1 MAHTPESV
9 IKALKENEYA
19 PLYLLHGEEP
29 FYIDLISN
37 FIEENALQ
45 EQEKEFNQIILYGK
59 DINTADIV
67 NNAKRFPMM
76 SDKQVVIIK
85 EGQNVK
91 GLNNK
96 INEEILIKYLDNPLP
111 STILVFC
118 FKNSRMN
125 KTKRLYKSFDKNG
138 IVVES
143 NKIKEESIPD
153 WTQNYV
159 TEKGH
164 TIGMKAAMI
173 FTEHVGNNLERLSN
187 EIDKLLINFHEKT
200 EITPVH
206 IDKYVGISKDY
217 NTFELQ
223 RSIAVKDIM
232 KANRIVNYFSSNT
245 KSHPV
250 IPIISVLFGFFSRL
264 MIYYHKKNL
273 PEREIAKHMNLPW
286 KSDFVPKEYKLA
298 ARNYSLAKVI
308 SNIQHLKEADLMSK
322 GVGVSRVEDGE
333 ILKELVFKLMH

>member
-1 MAHTPESV
+1 MAQAVESV

-19 PLYLLHGEEP
+19 PLYLLHGEES
-29 FYIDLISN
+29 FYIDLISDS
-37 FIEENALQ
+37 IEMNALE
-45 EQEKEFNQIILYGK
+45 EQDKGFNQIILYGK
-59 DINTADIV
+59 DVTTADIV

-96 INEEILIKYLDNPLP
+96 SVEEILVKYIENPLP

-118 FKNSRMN
+118 YKNNRMN

-143 NKIKEESIPD
+143 NKIKENSVPD
-153 WTQNYV
+153 WVQNYV

-164 TIGMKAAMI
+164 SIGMKSAMI
-173 FTEHVGNNLERLSN
+173 FSEHVGNNLERLSN
-187 EIDKLLINFHEKT
+187 EIDKLLINFDEKT
-200 EITPVH
+200 EITPAH
-206 IDKYVGISKDY
+206 IDKFVGISKDY

-223 RSIAVKDIM
+223 RSIAVRDVL
-232 KANRIVNYFSSNT
+232 KANKIVNYFGANSKN
-245 KSHPV
+245 HPI

-264 MIYYHKKNL
+264 LIYIHKQSH
-273 PEREIAKHMNLPW
+273 PEREIAKLMNLPW
-286 KSDFVPKEYKLA
+286 RSDYVPNEYKVA
-298 ARNYSLAKVI
+298 AKNYNLSKVL
-308 SNIQHLKEADLMSK
+308 SNIQYLKEADLMSK
-322 GVGVSRVEDGE
+322 GVGISRVDDGE
-333 ILKELVFKLMH
+333 NLKELVFKLMH

>member
-1 MAHTPESV
+1 MAHTPQSV

-29 FYIDLISN
+29 FYIDLISDFVEN
-37 FIEENALQ
+37 NALQ
-45 EQEKEFNQIILYGK
+45 EQEKGFNQIILYGK
-59 DINTADIV
+59 DVSAADIV

-76 SDKQVVIIK
+76 SDKQVLIIK
-85 EGQNVK
+85 EGQNVN

-96 INEEILIKYLDNPLP
+96 NNEDILVRYLDNPLP
-111 STILVFC
+111 STILIFC
-118 FKNSRMN
+118 FKNARMN

-143 NKIKEESIPD
+143 NKIKEDNIPD

-159 TEKGH
+159 TGKGH

-173 FTEHVGNNLERLSN
+173 FAEHVGNDLERLSN
-187 EIDKLLINFHEKT
+187 EIDKLLINFSEKT

-206 IDKYVGISKDY
+206 IDKFVGISKDY
-217 NTFELQ
+217 NTFEFQ
-223 RSIAVKDIM
+223 RSIAVKDVM
-232 KANRIVNYFSSNT
+232 KANKIVRYFGANT

-264 MIYYHKKNL
+264 MIYYHKKNM
-273 PEREIAKHMNLPW
+273 PEREIAKSMNLPW
-286 KSDFVPKEYKLA
+286 RSDFVPKEYKIA
-298 ARNYSLAKVI
+298 AKNYSLAKVI
-308 SNIQHLKEADLMSK
+308 ENIHYLKEADLMSK
-322 GVGVSRVEDGE
+322 GVGISRVDDGE
-333 ILKELVFKLMH
+333 IVKELVFKLMH